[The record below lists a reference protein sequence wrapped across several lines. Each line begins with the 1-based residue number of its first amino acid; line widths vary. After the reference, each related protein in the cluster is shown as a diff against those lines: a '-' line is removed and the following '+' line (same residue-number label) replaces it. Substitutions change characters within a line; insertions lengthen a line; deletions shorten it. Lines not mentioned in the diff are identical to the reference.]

1 MLSYRH
7 AFHAGNHADV
17 LKHTVLIAL
26 LDYLNQK
33 DKPWLFVDSHAGAGI
48 YDLQGDY
55 ARKNAEYEGGIGRL
69 WERADL
75 PPLLASYVELVRGLN
90 PAGKLRL
97 YPGSPWCA
105 RARARPSDR
114 LRLFE
119 LHGSDHR
126 LLAST
131 FSEAGRQVRIEEADG
146 YDRMKS
152 ALPPPSRRALVLI
165 DPPYEERRDYP
176 RTVEALKDSL
186 TRFPG
191 GTFMVWY
198 PLLQKPDAR
207 QLPSR
212 LKAARPPGWLNVT
225 LSVQSPAKEGF
236 GMHGSGLYI
245 ANPPWTLPAQ
255 LEATLPWLVKT
266 LGVDAGAGYTLEH
279 VIA

>member
-26 LDYLNQK
+26 LDHLNQK

-105 RARARPSDR
+105 RACARPSDR

-146 YDRMKS
+146 YDRLKS

-191 GTFMVWY
+191 GTYMVWY

-279 VIA
+279 AIA

>member
-17 LKHTVLIAL
+17 LKHAVLIAL

-33 DKPWLFVDSHAGAGI
+33 DKPWWFIDSHAGAGI
-48 YDLQGDY
+48 YDLRGDY
-55 ARKNAEYEGGIGRL
+55 ARKNAEFEGGIGRL
-69 WERADL
+69 WERSDL
-75 PPLLASYVELVRGLN
+75 PPMLANYVELVRGLN
-90 PAGKLRL
+90 PDGHLRL

-105 RARARPSDR
+105 QQRARGDDR

-131 FSEAGRQVRIEEADG
+131 FSEAGRQVKIEAADG
-146 YDRMKS
+146 YTGLK
-152 ALPPPSRRALVLI
+152 AVLPPPTRRALVLI
-165 DPPYEERRDYP
+165 DPPYEEKRDYP

-186 TRFPG
+186 ARFAG
-191 GTFMVWY
+191 GTYMVWY

-212 LKAARPPGWLNVT
+212 LKAARPPAWLHVT
-225 LSVQSPAKEGF
+225 LSVQAPSKDGF

-245 ANPPWTLPAQ
+245 ANPPWTLPGL

-266 LGVDAGAGYTLEH
+266 LGQDAGAGYTLEH
-279 VIA
+279 EIP